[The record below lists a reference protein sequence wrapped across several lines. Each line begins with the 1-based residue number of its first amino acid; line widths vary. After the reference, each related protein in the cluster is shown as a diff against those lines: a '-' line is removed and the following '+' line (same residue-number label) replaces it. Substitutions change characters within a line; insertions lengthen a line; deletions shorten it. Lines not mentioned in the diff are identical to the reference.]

1 MYMGTTTAVRGV
13 HLVGSI
19 KLPDAETAL
28 RSAAEILGGRLKRI
42 PDGEPGER
50 FHWIGFQ
57 PGRLAATPGLERV
70 GEQPVLVG
78 GLDVRAVRI
87 TPGTDAATLQLA
99 PLGYAQAAIE
109 SYATFVKLRAVGVI
123 ASGTRFQVSLPT
135 PVAVIGSFVAPE
147 DRATFEPIYAA
158 KLFAEL
164 DEILTAIPHADLAIQ
179 WDVAVEFALIED
191 AGYRV
196 PMTAWWSDGWWD
208 DAWSGVIERSIEL
221 LSRVPSDVEA
231 GFHLCYGD
239 VAETHFVEPTDTAH
253 LVRFANAVTRVA
265 PRRIDWVHLPVP
277 IERDDAAY
285 FAPLANLELDEA
297 TELYLGVVH
306 RQDGVDGARRRIDA
320 AANVVA
326 EFGIGTECGIGRAP
340 DDSVIEIL
348 ELHRDLTGTW

>member
-1 MYMGTTTAVRGV
+1 VKVTIYMATTTAVRGA

-42 PDGEPGER
+42 PDGESGER

-70 GEQPVLVG
+70 GEEPVLIG
-78 GLDVRAVRI
+78 GLDVRPVRI
-87 TPGTDAATLQLA
+87 TPGTDTTQLRLA
-99 PLGYAQAAIE
+99 PLGYAQAAIA
-109 SYATFVKLRAVGVI
+109 SYATFVRLREAGVI
-123 ASGTRFQVSLPT
+123 TPGTRFQVSLPT
-135 PVAVIGSFVAPE
+135 PVA
-147 DRATFEPIYAA
+147 A

-164 DEILTAIPHADLAIQ
+164 DEILAAIPHADLAIQ
-179 WDVAVEFALIED
+179 WDVAIEFALIEN

-208 DAWSGVIERSIEL
+208 DAWSGVIERTIEL
-221 LSRVPSDVEA
+221 LSRIPAEVEA

-239 VAETHFVEPTDTAH
+239 VAETHFVEPADTAQ
-253 LVRFANAVTRVA
+253 LVRFANALTQIA

-277 IERDDAAY
+277 IDRDDAAY
-285 FAPLANLELDEA
+285 FAPLANLELDDA

-306 RQDGVDGARRRIDA
+306 RQDGVEGARRRIDA
-320 AANVVA
+320 AARVVPA
-326 EFGIGTECGIGRAP
+326 FGIGTECGIGRAP

-348 ELHRDLTGTW
+348 ELHRELAGSW

>member
-1 MYMGTTTAVRGV
+1 MYMSTTTAVRGA

-19 KLPDAETAL
+19 RLPDAETAL

-57 PGRLAATPGLERV
+57 PGRLSTTPGLERV

-87 TPGTDAATLQLA
+87 IPGTDAATLQLP

-109 SYATFVKLRAVGVI
+109 SYATFAKLRATGTI
-123 ASGTRFQVSLPT
+123 AAGTRFQVSLPT

-147 DRATFEPIYAA
+147 DRATFEPIYTA

-164 DEILTAIPHADLAIQ
+164 DEILAAIPHADLAIQ
-179 WDVAVEFALIED
+179 WDVAIEFALIEN

-221 LSRVPSDVEA
+221 LSRVPSDVEV

-253 LVRFANAVTRVA
+253 LVRFANAVTQVA
-265 PRRIDWVHLPVP
+265 PREINWVHLPVP
-277 IERDDAAY
+277 IDRDDAAY
-285 FAPLANLELDEA
+285 FAPLANLELGEA

-306 RQDGVDGARRRIDA
+306 RQDGVNGARRRIDA
-320 AANVVA
+320 AANVVPA
-326 EFGIGTECGIGRAP
+326 FGIGTECGIGRAP

-348 ELHRDLTGTW
+348 ELHRDLAGTW